1 MKSSDRSGTAEK
13 QWFVTTLTGG
23 PGARSRT
30 ATLTALFVVG
40 MSGFANLYATQP
52 LLPRFRESFRAS
64 ELLVS
69 LTVSAAVLAVALTA
83 PLIGS
88 FSDRI
93 GRKRVIVAAL
103 LGLALATALSGTAAN
118 LGQLIMWRFLQGCFV
133 PGIIAVTMAYITEE
147 SQPRSVGATMATYV
161 TGTVIGGFGGRFIAG
176 LSAAR
181 WGWHVAFAILGA
193 VTLAGALVTWRLL
206 PRSTKFVRQ
215 RNVAAAFR
223 SMRVHLR
230 NPELLAT
237 YAVGFEVLF
246 CLVGAFTYVSFYL
259 ADRPFFL
266 GPAALASIF
275 AVYLIGAA
283 ITPFAGLMMDRIGQ
297 RKTLM
302 AAVGMSALGMS
313 LTLIHSVPVIIAGLA
328 LEASGVFAC
337 QSAASSHV
345 GKAAL
350 DARSSAA
357 GLYVSFYYLGGF
369 GGSILPGVLWKQ
381 TGWPGCVTII
391 LCIQCLTI
399 LIAHRFWQD

>member
-1 MKSSDRSGTAEK
+1 LGRGSIPA
-13 QWFVTTLTGG
+13 
-23 PGARSRT
+23 ARNH
-30 ATLTALFVVG
+30 AVTLTALFITG
-40 MSGFANLYATQP
+40 AAAFANLYATQP

-88 FSDRI
+88 FGDRM
-93 GRKRVIVAAL
+93 GRKGVIVGAL
-103 LGLALATALSGTAAN
+103 LGLGLTTALSATATS
-118 LGQLIMWRFLQGCFV
+118 LGQLVIWRFIEGCFV
-133 PGIIAVTMAYITEE
+133 PGIIAVTMAYIAEE
-147 SQPRSVGATMATYV
+147 SPPGSIGATMAIYV
-161 TGTVIGGFGGRFIAG
+161 TGTVVGGFGGRFIAG
-176 LSAAR
+176 LAAAR
-181 WGWHVAFAILGA
+181 WDWHAAFALLGG

-223 SMRVHLR
+223 SMRMHLR

-246 CLVGAFTYVSFYL
+246 CIVGAFTYVSFYL
-259 ADRPFFL
+259 ADEPFFL

-283 ITPFAGLMMDRIGQ
+283 ITPFAGYVMDRIGL
-297 RKTLM
+297 RRALM
-302 AAVGMSALGMS
+302 GAVGMSALGMS

-337 QSAASSHV
+337 QAAASSHV

-350 DARSSAA
+350 EARSSAS

-369 GGSILPGVLWKQ
+369 AGSIIPGILWKQ

-399 LIAHRFWQD
+399 LIAKKFWRD

>member
-1 MKSSDRSGTAEK
+1 
-13 QWFVTTLTGG
+13 V
-23 PGARSRT
+23 ARSRT
-30 ATLTALFVVG
+30 ATLTALFIVG
-40 MSGFANLYATQP
+40 MSAFANLYATQP

-103 LGLALATALSGTAAN
+103 LGLALATAFSGTAAN
-118 LGQLIMWRFLQGCFV
+118 LGQLIMWRFLQGCFI
-133 PGIIAVTMAYITEE
+133 PGIIAVTMAYIAEE

-193 VTLAGALVTWRLL
+193 VTLAGALVTWWLL

-283 ITPFAGLMMDRIGQ
+283 ITPFAGLIMDRIGH

-345 GKAAL
+345 GRAAL

>member
-1 MKSSDRSGTAEK
+1 
-13 QWFVTTLTGG
+13 
-23 PGARSRT
+23 
-30 ATLTALFVVG
+30 
-40 MSGFANLYATQP
+40 
-52 LLPRFRESFRAS
+52 
-64 ELLVS
+64 
-69 LTVSAAVLAVALTA
+69 
-83 PLIGS
+83 
-88 FSDRI
+88 
-93 GRKRVIVAAL
+93 
-103 LGLALATALSGTAAN
+103 
-118 LGQLIMWRFLQGCFV
+118 
-133 PGIIAVTMAYITEE
+133 
-147 SQPRSVGATMATYV
+147 
-161 TGTVIGGFGGRFIAG
+161 
-176 LSAAR
+176 
-181 WGWHVAFAILGA
+181 
-193 VTLAGALVTWRLL
+193 
-206 PRSTKFVRQ
+206 
-215 RNVAAAFR
+215 
-223 SMRVHLR
+223 MRVHLR